1 MGFEHLS
8 LDVDG
13 EVTEAAVLSL
23 PVEAAEHCSLSAGEA
38 HLHQRARG
46 VARGRA
52 AAHFHVQRLHLGEGG
67 EKDTS
72 ITDCE
77 TEMWFGCYFVNH
89 ITCDYT
95 GVQRDYRQIKQCK
108 K

>member
-1 MGFEHLS
+1 MIMKVGRRGGEDAAVGFEHLS

-38 HLHQRARG
+38 HLHHRARC

-67 EKDTS
+67 EKHT
-72 ITDCE
+72 
-77 TEMWFGCYFVNH
+77 
-89 ITCDYT
+89 
-95 GVQRDYRQIKQCK
+95 
-108 K
+108 